1 MRTTGTTP
9 RSSASDRAH
18 PRRGGGRRDRRLV
31 AVRLLDGRD
40 PRAPRLRRA
49 AAHHAGGVRD
59 VLARGARG
67 RRGDVRRPCAVRADA
82 RRGRPGRTR
91 GRGGGGARGGDRRG
105 ARRADSAAG
114 APAGARVVAAAN
126 AGPARRGA
134 LRGAARARVHDVHP
148 HVRGLGA
155 GRRERRRRRSG
166 ARPGDRPGLRR
177 GPAAAGDRAGAG
189 RRDRVGRRRARGDGR
204 TPPDPALAARGRR
217 PGDGRL
223 RARPRRLMAER
234 LVTGGSDPSAD
245 GALIAWHVAGQP
257 GVIVSGGQQV
267 PAGGSHP
274 ALGGGRLAV
283 IGANVIQV
291 RETSG
296 PPFAATIPAPG
307 ADAVAVS
314 ADWVAWRA
322 RDAEGDTILAAPLAG
337 GPVRRIAR
345 SAELGRPALAGGT
358 LAY

>member
-1 MRTTGTTP
+1 
-9 RSSASDRAH
+9 
-18 PRRGGGRRDRRLV
+18 
-31 AVRLLDGRD
+31 
-40 PRAPRLRRA
+40 
-49 AAHHAGGVRD
+49 
-59 VLARGARG
+59 
-67 RRGDVRRPCAVRADA
+67 
-82 RRGRPGRTR
+82 
-91 GRGGGGARGGDRRG
+91 
-105 ARRADSAAG
+105 
-114 APAGARVVAAAN
+114 
-126 AGPARRGA
+126 
-134 LRGAARARVHDVHP
+134 
-148 HVRGLGA
+148 
-155 GRRERRRRRSG
+155 
-166 ARPGDRPGLRR
+166 
-177 GPAAAGDRAGAG
+177 
-189 RRDRVGRRRARGDGR
+189 
-204 TPPDPALAARGRR
+204 
-217 PGDGRL
+217 
-223 RARPRRLMAER
+223 MAER

-245 GALIAWHVAGQP
+245 GALIAWHVAGRP

-337 GPVRRIAR
+337 GPARRIAK

-358 LAY
+358 LAYHVTGRTGSRIVIADLTTGKRTTVRRERRALLTNPSLHDGRLLYVRSVYTRQELRLGPQTRRNPGRDRRLWSMPPTGRRDAGHEPGKQHHRHGWPRRLWARPKRGLSATLWTTALAADVAYVTLLRQVSGAALEVAILRVDR